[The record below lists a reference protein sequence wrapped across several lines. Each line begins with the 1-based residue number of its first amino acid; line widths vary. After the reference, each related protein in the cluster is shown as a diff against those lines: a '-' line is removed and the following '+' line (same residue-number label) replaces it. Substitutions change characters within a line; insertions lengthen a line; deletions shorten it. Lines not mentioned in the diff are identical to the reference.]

1 MPLLWNGPD
10 GEAGNITPPHA
21 FSSREGIISV
31 LIYAVEKCILPY
43 KGEKY
48 TLFELLTLKHTRFL
62 KNLRED
68 IMFSGVSCK
77 NMEHFFANNSFF
89 RRSRLIESP

>member
-1 MPLLWNGPD
+1 MPLLWKGPD
-10 GEAGNITPPHA
+10 GEDGNITPPHS

-31 LIYAVEKCILPY
+31 LIYAIEKCVLPY

-48 TLFELLTLKHTRFL
+48 ALFERLTLKHARFL
-62 KNLRED
+62 KNLRKD
-68 IMFSGVSCK
+68 IMFSRVSFK

-89 RRSRLIESP
+89 RRSRLIESS

>member
-1 MPLLWNGPD
+1 MRD
-10 GEAGNITPPHA
+10 EVS
-21 FSSREGIISV
+21 FVISV
-31 LIYAVEKCILPY
+31 LIYPVEKCILPY

-48 TLFELLTLKHTRFL
+48 ALFERLTLKQTRFL

-77 NMEHFFANNSFF
+77 NREHFFVKNSFF

>member
-10 GEAGNITPPHA
+10 GEAGNITTPHS
-21 FSSREGIISV
+21 FSSREGIISA
-31 LIYAVEKCILPY
+31 LLYAVEKCILPY

-48 TLFELLTLKHTRFL
+48 ALFERLTLKHARFL
-62 KNLRED
+62 KNLRKD
-68 IMFSGVSCK
+68 IMFSRVSFK

>member
-1 MPLLWNGPD
+1 MLWNGLD
-10 GEAGNITPPHA
+10 GEVGNITPTHS
-21 FSSREGIISV
+21 FISREGIISV

-48 TLFELLTLKHTRFL
+48 ALFERLTLKHTRFL
-62 KNLRED
+62 KNLREG

-77 NMEHFFANNSFF
+77 NMAFYFK
-89 RRSRLIESP
+89 

>member
-43 KGEKY
+43 KGGRY
-48 TLFELLTLKHTRFL
+48 ALFECLTLKHTRFS

-68 IMFSGVSCK
+68 IMFSGVSFK
-77 NMEHFFANNSFF
+77 NREHFIVNNSFF
-89 RRSRLIESP
+89 RRSRMIESP